1 LLPNHP
7 INKIFQRQLHKAL
20 HYYSPF
26 YGGQKEETQKR
37 VLGFLNLESVQ
48 LSIKIARKQ
57 QNCPCQVPKL
67 YAACA
72 EASITFSPAIGM

>member
-1 LLPNHP
+1 MGVKRRRP
-7 INKIFQRQLHKAL
+7 R
-20 HYYSPF
+20 
-26 YGGQKEETQKR
+26 R

-48 LSIKIARKQ
+48 LSIKIARRQ

-72 EASITFSPAIGM
+72 EASITFSP